1 MTNETFEAVEL
12 GQAEA
17 LIEIGPFEVEEE
29 MQEKYPS
36 ATAPYVEFE

>member
-12 GQAEA
+12 GQAEV
-17 LIEIGPFEVEEE
+17 LIEVGGFDDDEE
-29 MQEKYPS
+29 MREKYVS